1 MINTLSEVSLLHI
14 LASIEDARALILRR
28 LDALNML
35 EQRQEASTIITL
47 YRNDL
52 ILAENSLTQLHSL
65 LSQKP

>member
-1 MINTLSEVSLLHI
+1 
-14 LASIEDARALILRR
+14 
-28 LDALNML
+28 ML